1 MWVPRER
8 AHRAYRGHRHA
19 PCRMQDVSTPKP
31 PVALRAR
38 SREEAVSLLDVT
50 DDYSFIA
57 YRKFDGGVV
66 WVDELYTTERARGR
80 GIARW
85 LLSQVARGQRVE
97 LQVSCDTGH
106 MAERA
111 RRSYRSMGID
121 RMRRGRSRVV
131 ESAEDG
137 YELWFTEAYCVTS
150 GWLGSR
156 IPSAMRWRIP
166 HGARSKWGCR
176 RRLSGRW

>member
-1 MWVPRER
+1 MW
-8 AHRAYRGHRHA
+8 
-19 PCRMQDVSTPKP
+19 
-31 PVALRAR
+31 
-38 SREEAVSLLDVT
+38 
-50 DDYSFIA
+50 I
-57 YRKFDGGVV
+57 
-66 WVDELYTTERARGR
+66 DELCTTERARGR

-85 LLSQVARGQRVE
+85 LLWQVARGQRVE

-137 YELWFTEAYCVTS
+137 YELWFTEEYCVTS
-150 GWLGSR
+150 GWEPDPEFDAVAHSAWSVLGAGVQEALIGAVVR
-156 IPSAMRWRIP
+156 AHGYGERRAREHMAGWRW
-166 HGARSKWGCR
+166 GT
-176 RRLSGRW
+176 